1 MDVTSAARN
10 ARTAST
16 PLSSLSIEKRNAA
29 LAMIAE
35 SLNAEKEKIFAA
47 NAEDVKAAEK
57 EKLAAPLL
65 KRLYF
70 GEEKLKGVTD
80 GLYSLISLSDPI
92 GITQSATE
100 LMEGLKLYRV
110 SCPIGVIGII
120 FESRPDALVQI
131 SSLCLKSGNAVL
143 LKGGREALR
152 TNKAI
157 ADAILIASEKAGLP
171 DGWLSLMES
180 REDVSEMLKLDK
192 YIDLIIPRGS
202 NALVRYI
209 MDNSSIPVMGHADGI
224 CNMYIDKSAD
234 LQMAVRL
241 ITDAKTQ
248 NVAVCNAI
256 ENLIVHAGIADS
268 LLPSVKEA
276 LEEKRVEIRGD
287 SRVREIISCK
297 PADESDWDTEYLDY
311 IISITIVDSE
321 AEAISFINAHGS
333 RHTDAIVASDS
344 DAARLF
350 TERVDSAGVYV
361 NVSTRFADGFVYGLG
376 AEVGI
381 STSKLHARGP
391 VGMEGLCSYKYKLI
405 GSGQCMED
413 VKSGKTPLMQKKLD
427 ESCPL

>member
-1 MDVTSAARN
+1 MDVVSAAQN
-10 ARTAST
+10 ARAAST
-16 PLSSLSIEKRNAA
+16 PLSALSLEKRNAA
-29 LAMIAE
+29 LFEIAE
-35 SLNAEKEKIFAA
+35 SLNAEKDRIFAA
-47 NAEDVKAAEK
+47 NALDIEAAEQ
-57 EKLAAPLL
+57 EKLASPLV

-70 GEEKLKGVTD
+70 GEEKLKSVID
-80 GLYSLISLSDPI
+80 GLRSLAKLPDPI

-100 LMEGLKLYRV
+100 LMDGLRLYRV

-157 ADAILIASEKAGLP
+157 AEAILSASDKAGLP
-171 DGWLSLMES
+171 SGWLTLLES
-180 REDVSEMLKLDK
+180 REQVSEMLKLDK

-202 NALVRYI
+202 NAFVRYI
-209 MDNSSIPVMGHADGI
+209 MDNSSIPVMGHADGL
-224 CNMYIDKSAD
+224 CNMYIDKAAD
-234 LQMAVRL
+234 LAMAVRL

-248 NVAVCNAI
+248 NVSVCNAI
-256 ENLIVHAGIADS
+256 ENLLIHESIAQA

-276 LEEKRVEIRGD
+276 LDRKSVEIRGD
-287 SRVREIISCK
+287 ERVTEIIGCK
-297 PADESDWDTEYLDY
+297 PASEKDWDTEYLDY
-311 IISITIVDSE
+311 IISISIIDSE
-321 AEAISFINAHGS
+321 DDAIAFINAHGS
-333 RHTDAIVASDS
+333 RHTDAIVTADS
-344 DAARLF
+344 AAAKRF
-350 TERVDSAGVYV
+350 TDLVDSAGVYV

-413 VKSGKTPLMQKKLD
+413 VKSGKTPLNQRKLD